1 MIKMSDAQLK
11 IILLLNFKENYM
23 ETAIIK
29 KLPSEN
35 IKTKAQI
42 VLGEIDT
49 TVGELNSL
57 GEGSILI
64 SDKLLGEPVALF
76 VDKVL
81 IAKGEVVTLD
91 DKFGIRITDL
101 V

>member
-23 ETAIIK
+23 ENAIIK

-57 GEGSILI
+57 VEGSILI
-64 SDKLLGEPVALF
+64 SNKLLGEPVALF

-81 IAKGEVVTLD
+81 IARGEVITLD